1 MVNGRKCFYFE
12 PTFDCSYFIIARD
25 NTTGCADTSFTYN
38 YGAEVASGEMSIYP
52 NPTTD
57 RISARFDNY
66 KNQVVKFD
74 LINNEGVKV
83 DEYITSDDYI
93 NIDLSNYRSGV
104 YYLSFNSTNN
114 SQGCIKREFVKSI
127 SKIILNK

>member
-1 MVNGRKCFYFE
+1 MQ
-12 PTFDCSYFIIARD
+12 
-25 NTTGCADTSFTYN
+25 
-38 YGAEVASGEMSIYP
+38 SIL
-52 NPTTD
+52 
-57 RISARFDNY
+57 ARFDNY